1 METPNVFEQ
10 LMGIYVRPAVARR
23 QAAGELPTPLALRAA
38 QVICF
43 ADGRPNLVRVN
54 DEVQAVAKVKL
65 RAGVQK
71 EKGATVFQDE
81 IEGYETI
88 VLPETEDP
96 DCGHATMLQLGGRW
110 FVVFDFRYNR
120 GKSEVYL
127 NRAREF
133 FLLAENARSR
143 EAWASM
149 VYVLFS
155 AAELAARAELLL
167 VPDPAF
173 ERAKSHKATTSKF
186 NRWAHLGNVATDHKD
201 ALNRL
206 ATLRPDAGYAARPF
220 KIDAA
225 EADTLVNAVRELI
238 GWATSRLARGPGPV
252 DRGTESP

>member
-1 METPNVFEQ
+1 MEPRSVFEQ
-10 LMGIYVRPAVARR
+10 LMEIYVQPAITRR
-23 QAAGELPTPLALRAA
+23 QAAGELPTPLPLRAA

-54 DEVQAVAKVKL
+54 DEVQAIAKVKL
-65 RAGVQK
+65 RAGVRK
-71 EKGATVFQDE
+71 EKGENVLTDE

-96 DCGHATMLQLGGRW
+96 DCGHATMLQLGARW

-133 FLLAENARSR
+133 LALAENARAR

-155 AAELAARAELLL
+155 AAELAARAELLI
-167 VPDPAF
+167 VPNPAF
-173 ERAKSHKATTSKF
+173 ERARSHKATATKF
-186 NRWAHLGNVATDHKD
+186 NRWAHLGNVAVDHKN

-206 ATLRPDAGYAARPF
+206 ALLRPDAAYVPRPF
-220 KIDAA
+220 AIDAA
-225 EADTLVNAVRELI
+225 EADALVNAVRELI
-238 GWATSRLARGPGPV
+238 DWAGRRLAREPTASS
-252 DRGTESP
+252 DQAAR